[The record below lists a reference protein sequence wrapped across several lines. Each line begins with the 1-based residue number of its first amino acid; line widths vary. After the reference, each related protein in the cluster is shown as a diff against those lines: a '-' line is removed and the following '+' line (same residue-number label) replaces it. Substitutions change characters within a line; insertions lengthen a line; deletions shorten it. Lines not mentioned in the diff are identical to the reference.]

1 MASSLLN
8 AGLQVGGSI
17 GLAVLGTVAWTVVA
31 HSLQS
36 QAAAATARAARP
48 SQAAVTAAYHHA
60 LAGGFSRAFL
70 GGAVIMLLAL
80 VITVVAI
87 RIRRADLAG
96 APGPADEPGLAAAS
110 TVVAADS
117 RP

>member
-1 MASSLLN
+1 
-8 AGLQVGGSI
+8 
-17 GLAVLGTVAWTVVA
+17 
-31 HSLQS
+31 
-36 QAAAATARAARP
+36 
-48 SQAAVTAAYHHA
+48 
-60 LAGGFSRAFL
+60 
-70 GGAVIMLLAL
+70 MLLAL

-96 APGPADEPGLAAAS
+96 APGPADEPGPAAAS